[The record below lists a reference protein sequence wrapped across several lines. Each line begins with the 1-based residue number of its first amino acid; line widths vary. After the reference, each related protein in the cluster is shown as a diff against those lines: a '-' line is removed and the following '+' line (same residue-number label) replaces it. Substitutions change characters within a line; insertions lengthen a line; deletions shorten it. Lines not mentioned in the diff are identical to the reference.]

1 MRLGADARVGR
12 VHAVDVR
19 INLAEVGLDGG
30 GQGHSRR
37 VGAAAAQRGDLT
49 GGVHALEARHNDD
62 VALVE
67 VALDAVH
74 AHDAVDLG
82 AGMRGVRHDAHL
94 RARVAHGRHA
104 QGLDGHGEHGNR
116 DLLAGGQEHVHLTCR
131 RVGVDGMGQVEQV
144 VGVVS
149 HCRDNRDDLIAR
161 LVAADQ
167 LPGDVL
173 HALGSG
179 HGAAAELSDDECH
192 GLGLSTVAVVRYEAA
207 KQKST

>member
-1 MRLGADARVGR
+1 M
-12 VHAVDVR
+12 
-19 INLAEVGLDGG
+19 GG
-30 GQGHSRR
+30 I
-37 VGAAAAQRGDLT
+37 
-49 GGVHALEARHNDD
+49 
-62 VALVE
+62 
-67 VALDAVH
+67 
-74 AHDAVDLG
+74 
-82 AGMRGVRHDAHL
+82 RHDAHL
-94 RARVAHGRHA
+94 SARVAHGRNA
-104 QGLDGHGEHGNR
+104 QGLNGHGEHGNR